1 MSTSRSNCVNG
12 SRDHA
17 REHTDAVLAV
27 PQPART
33 SLCLASYV
41 RQQRGTARIRPPHAA
56 AERRPCSNQSL
67 PAYNSKPT
75 AAGLLLWA
83 HAGTDGQRDGRTPYR
98 TQTLLRIVCEQWLKA
113 QIKYRRGSGHSRSKT
128 VAVVAVSQRCSAN
141 YCKHSVANRRKNPT
155 AGGVASEGTHTHT
168 RYPGTVRVAGRAAVS
183 NSRRAQWL
191 VELQCRL
198 TPCTTA

>member
-1 MSTSRSNCVNG
+1 VALPAF
-12 SRDHA
+12 A
-17 REHTDAVLAV
+17 R
-27 PQPART
+27 RT
-33 SLCLASYV
+33 LLQSAG
-41 RQQRGTARIRPPHAA
+41 RAA
-56 AERRPCSNQSL
+56 INQSL

-168 RYPGTVRVAGRAAVS
+168 HTISRYRT
-183 NSRRAQWL
+183 SRRQSRCIELTASAVACRTPVPTDSMHHRL
-191 VELQCRL
+191 VMVRR
-198 TPCTTA
+198 